1 MTTTTTTAHGPVPAS
16 AVISRDPV
24 AGLAPLDDADI
35 GYGDVGPEYE
45 HDRDEVRGGSVQD
58 ELARLRRI
66 VEVEHD
72 RRFQRIESDLRWVIM
87 LTTAQLVAIIGGA
100 IATFTLS

>member
-1 MTTTTTTAHGPVPAS
+1 MGTATTTHNQMKSVVS
-16 AVISRDPV
+16 LDPV

-35 GYGDVGPEYE
+35 GFGGPESDPY
-45 HDRDEVRGGSVQD
+45 DGTASGSVQD

-100 IATFTLS
+100 IATFTLT

>member
-1 MTTTTTTAHGPVPAS
+1 MTTTTTTAQNPVPAS

-35 GYGDVGPEYE
+35 GFGMDGPEF
-45 HDRDEVRGGSVQD
+45 DPSGSVQD
-58 ELARLRRI
+58 ELTRLRRI

-72 RRFQRIESDLRWVIM
+72 RRFQRIETDLRWVIM

>member
-1 MTTTTTTAHGPVPAS
+1 MKMTTTTTTHSPVPAS

-35 GYGDVGPEYE
+35 WSGSDGPEF
-45 HDRDEVRGGSVQD
+45 DPSGSVQD

-72 RRFQRIESDLRWVIM
+72 RRFQRIETDLRWVIM